1 MLVLRQTLWQI
12 FLLQIHVVKIQKND
26 EDFRR
31 RNKQIEL
38 RDGHFINYKNYKRFE
53 NSFEALLL
61 RP

>member
-12 FLLQIHVVKIQKND
+12 FLLQIHVVKTQKID
-26 EDFRR
+26 EDFGK